1 MPKVTHP
8 KNIKDLRKISSTSD
22 YSKIFESF
30 LKDWIIEDVFD
41 KLDVG
46 QFGGRKGIG
55 TEHMIVSILDRILK
69 LLDKHPDKS
78 AVIAASL
85 DWAAAFDRQDPTL
98 AIKKFIEMGVRPS
111 LIPVLISYL
120 SHRKMKV
127 KFNEEESDWL
137 DLVGG
142 GPQGTLLGQ
151 IEYIIQSNNNA
162 DSISEEDRFKYIDDL
177 TILQLVCLSGL
188 LSDYNFRNHVA
199 SDIAVD
205 QKYLPPS
212 SYKIQNHLDS
222 ITNWSKENLMEL
234 NEQKCNYLIFSRTQ
248 DKFTTRLKVN
258 NQLIDQI
265 PVTQLLGVW
274 ISEDLSWSKNTKELC
289 RKAYSRMTMI
299 TKLKYVGVRIKD
311 VIDIYI
317 YIIH

>member
-274 ISEDLSWSKNTKELC
+274 IREDLSWSKNTKELC